1 MKKCLITLFLTL
13 VLFVSGCCHI
23 QYNPKTQLFTYFR
36 IGEQK
41 IGLLE
46 IEADGVKVTL
56 EDQKASADELV
67 KALAKLEPSTLQ
79 KILAILLTGV

>member
-1 MKKCLITLFLTL
+1 MKKWFSVILLSLI
-13 VLFVSGCCHI
+13 LFVSGCCHI

-46 IEADGVKVTL
+46 IEADGVRVTL

-67 KALAKLEPSTLQ
+67 KQLAKLDPSIL
-79 KILAILLTGV
+79 KIILAILAGM

>member
-1 MKKCLITLFLTL
+1 MKKWLSVILFSLI
-13 VLFVSGCCHI
+13 LFVSGCCHI
-23 QYNPKTQLFTYFR
+23 QYNPKTEVFTYFR

-46 IEADGVKVTL
+46 IQTDNVKVRL

-67 KALAKLEPSTLQ
+67 KAVAELDSSKIAVLLALL
-79 KILAILLTGV
+79 KII